1 MNALPSVFNI
11 PALSVFEPLVARL
24 QKFNQL
30 PQNPVTLRASLNAE
44 QEAKLR
50 ETLKNISAN
59 VLRNE
64 TLPFGM
70 FKDTLHFARLLIL
83 PGADH
88 PDIYGSS
95 LVMLANVD
103 GSVPDFLSELVMKAG
118 RGLDDIFGACEGY
131 PEASRRNYATR
142 LVFLSEKLLPAQAYY
157 VNTLGRGV
165 KQILQEDQLR
175 QSLQDFLQQM
185 DVQSLSSARALRKAV
200 IDYVKKNPHLLWALA
215 PAAQPSFWWKA
226 KEQLRFVVLAF
237 LGALVISWF
246 WPLLLAW
253 VVLLQSKEMKDQ
265 EERRRPPLLR
275 LTQLRA
281 PEDVYVHNQ
290 FSAVGYLKPGIVRK
304 TTVKVALAAV
314 NLTLRHVFNQGD
326 LAGVPLLG
334 LEGVDT
340 IHFARWVLID
350 DDRRLLFASN
360 YDGSLESYMVDF
372 VDKVAWGLNL
382 VFSNGAGYPRSN
394 WLVLDGAKN
403 EQKFKDFLGN
413 HQLDTDVWFTPYG
426 HLTAVNIANNAAIR
440 AGLQG
445 EMNERQAQQWLAR
458 L

>member
-1 MNALPSVFNI
+1 MDALQPLLNI
-11 PALSVFEPLVARL
+11 PAFSVLEPLVSRL
-24 QKFNQL
+24 QKFNQQ
-30 PQNPVTLRASLNAE
+30 PQNPLTVRAELNLE

-50 ETLKNISAN
+50 ETLKRISEN
-59 VLRNE
+59 VVRNQS
-64 TLPFGM
+64 LPFGL
-70 FKDTLHFARLLIL
+70 FKDSLHFARLLIL

-88 PDIYGSS
+88 PERYGSS
-95 LVMLANVD
+95 LVLMANVD
-103 GSVPDFLSELVMKAG
+103 GSVHDFLSELVMKAG
-118 RGLDDIFGACEGY
+118 RGLDDVFGACEGY
-131 PEASRRNYATR
+131 PEADRRNYATR
-142 LVFLSEKLLPAQAYY
+142 LVFLTEKLIPAQAFYI
-157 VNTLGRGV
+157 NTIGRGV
-165 KQILQEDQLR
+165 KQIVQEDQLR
-175 QSLQDFLQQM
+175 QAIQVFLQQV
-185 DVQSLSSARALRKAV
+185 DVQMLSSARELRKVV
-200 IDYVKKNPHLLWALA
+200 IAFIKKNPHLLWALA

-226 KEQLRFVVLAF
+226 KEQLRLVVLAF
-237 LGALVISWF
+237 LGALVVTWF

-253 VVLLQSKEMKDQ
+253 LLVLQTKESKDQ

-281 PEDVYVHNQ
+281 PEDVYTHNQ
-290 FSAVGYLKPGIVRK
+290 FSAVGYLKSGWVRK
-304 TTVKVALAAV
+304 TTVKVALSVVHAS
-314 NLTLRHVFNQGD
+314 LRHVFNKGN
-326 LAGVPLLG
+326 LAGVPFLG

-350 DDRRLLFASN
+350 DDRRLLFTSN

-382 VFSNGAGYPRSN
+382 VFSNGQGYPATR
-394 WLVLDGAKN
+394 WLVMDGARN

-413 HQLDTDVWFTPYG
+413 HQLDTDVWYTPYG

-440 AGLQG
+440 QGLQG